1 MHSPE
6 PWRRFEEDHELPVA
20 FKYDNVTPSVT
31 CPVCIVDAK
40 GEPVC
45 PDNAWIPTGW
55 NVERI
60 VACVN
65 ACQGWT
71 TEELTDR
78 AFLRTGMVTLCG
90 MPGAGRPIALLGKPV
105 TVLASDEEWKA
116 KAQECKEAVK
126 NAPHGEIF
134 GTAVSDSQ
142 PGPDGSH
149 RVWVTL
155 SHTEPIEEVAKKYR
169 LNPDDLQHPIPYGD

>member
-1 MHSPE
+1 
-6 PWRRFEEDHELPVA
+6 
-20 FKYDNVTPSVT
+20 
-31 CPVCIVDAK
+31 VC
-40 GEPVC
+40 
-45 PDNAWIPTGW
+45 DNAR
-55 NVERI
+55 RI

-78 AFLRTGMVTLCG
+78 AFLRTGM
-90 MPGAGRPIALLGKPV
+90 ASESGRLVAH
-105 TVLASDEEWKA
+105 LAQVVANPWKA

-134 GTAVSDSQ
+134 GTAVADSQ

-149 RVWVTL
+149 RVWVAL
-155 SHTEPIEEVAKKYR
+155 CHTEPIEEVARKYS
-169 LNPDDLQHPIPYGD
+169 LNPDDLLHPIPYGD